1 MPALCARD
9 AYMVI
14 RVALPLVE
22 MARLGSIE
30 AQGHWLCD
38 HGWIPTYG
46 GPHHVDMTQQTT
58 REETRPVVIFEQTLW
73 RVHLTEEDDDDDPR
87 DL

>member
-14 RVALPLVE
+14 RITMTQRERVQ
-22 MARLGSIE
+22 LGE
-30 AQGHWLCD
+30 DDPQAQGQWLCE

-46 GPHHVDMTQQTT
+46 GPRHADMTHRTVV
-58 REETRPVVIFEQTLW
+58 EETRPLVTFEQILW
-73 RVHLTEEDDDDDPR
+73 RVHLLVEDDDDCSV
-87 DL
+87 